1 MRPLALL
8 FPAFYGPTAQSSHP
22 AKGLKL
28 ALQLALVWAIAVA
41 GWGLIAQQRSLL
53 LSRLPATTVERLV
66 ADQVALSS
74 AAALPAPLP
83 VTELASLCGAE
94 AEPQTWAWWPAR
106 QRKAIAHCLASRSG
120 SLPGAAT
127 TTAPEAASSAATPA
141 DNRQHF
147 IDALTVQADAAQRWL
162 DAYDQQALAIR
173 RELGDELTRLQSAP
187 NGPLAAMA
195 NFGSSAVMANFGS
208 SAAMAKLNGTALPLT
223 GLSLGTDAPRST
235 RQPMGRDGLADAAV
249 VAQMRNA
256 LARTRQVL
264 AQAAAG
270 APASRAWA
278 ATAAGPAA
286 TDTTTL
292 ALLAT
297 GLTLTVDA
305 SHSPPKVALVP
316 NRQSLADVLAW
327 QHRAQGYAERG
338 FGLTRLLQAGD
349 ALLLGAALVLV
360 VASFTGQAPLVW
372 AVTGLALGASHLL
385 MLDLALTGPAALRY
399 LAERQFVGLQ
409 VGPMWLNLLA
419 ELPGLPAWPAV
430 GWPHAQPITLAGAPV
445 LLWWPLLVVALA
457 LALLRAV
464 RTGQSWL
471 FAPLRAWV
479 GWGDRTGWRVLQ
491 VGVLIVLA
499 GGALVGLGMAAAVS
513 EFLVLLACVGV
524 ATYWAR
530 QAAMTNVHDGLQA
543 YSAWGVLA
551 AVAVAVGL
559 SVQRGDLGH
568 ALVALAVGVL
578 FVCLFGGTVVRWV
591 LAAAVLAVSGLL
603 AASLWQGQLLEP
615 LQTVVA
621 YLPGHGRERF
631 MALFDPFTAASSDLA
646 RMHWLMSSAGLDG
659 WGPGYV
665 PWQGV
670 AKAGVMD
677 NLPLQGPSDYVLAL
691 LVATWGAPLGVG
703 LLGLAAAA
711 FVLAAGW
718 GMRVGTRTGQAT
730 SVRWLAAVG
739 ALGAVVMAFKLVIS
753 VGGVVGFLP
762 LTGLPVALLGY
773 GPVTHFAALAYL
785 VLAVGLVHVRPSAAP
800 LKGVNLVQP
809 QAHAGHLAQRATV
822 LVGAGALAC
831 AAVLGLTVWMLLA
844 PLGGA
849 HPSEH
854 LARQRFDTA
863 RLVAAHLYA
872 GGAAPKALTET
883 DFACPE
889 LQTAVAALQ
898 TELATRANMQGRH
911 LNVAGLLTQGLQ
923 QHSCRALAQHLAR
936 LVQTDVRKTVGVAVP
951 FTHSTAKA
959 SSTATKPTAV
969 ARADFATPNAWWGQ
983 PGCIR
988 LGAGAVTAGSANA
1001 ASRDDCSD
1009 TSTHGQRWSDTI
1021 TDPWLLDGLGA
1032 RLPVLT
1038 RTPSGTT
1045 TLNHRNVPKGQ
1056 NVALTLD
1063 PKLQALASLI
1073 ANCYTGQQRGE
1084 ACATVLPQDPT
1095 CRQRHFEGNTMRAG
1109 VLGMTVL
1116 DADTGQVLASA
1127 GAVSSCSAA
1136 ALNRTAQPDADGRT
1150 PVLRDGEA
1158 CAQVPDRRSAY
1169 LHTYSPAHW
1178 LVPPGSSLKPWV
1190 FAAAVDSGLVPAS
1203 DQAHWLQVLAE
1214 SHDQQTVER
1223 TALAAQRR
1231 WLAVL
1236 ADTGFAQPWVDML
1249 TGTPSASN
1257 AEPQRTPTGQAAAW
1271 RVQSFDG
1278 LNTLKPSNMSP
1289 LMAEQIRADIR
1300 RGVGV
1305 DRKYGRPVMES
1316 YLAAQGLASASIGGG
1331 DLRINTLGLAQA
1343 WMQMDRAARG
1353 LPQAAQPHLLEGL
1366 GSLSGQ
1372 SGAPSASG
1380 SAASPLSATAAS
1392 RTLQATRGVTA
1403 SRHKGTAQG
1412 SCRVVFGAC
1421 PPNGLPGL
1429 SGKTG
1434 TADVLEAERSPY
1446 LKRGETMPSRLF
1458 GGVFTTQGRRLA
1470 VAVMTTRVREGDAGG
1485 NRASL
1490 EHSPSAAAEA
1500 ALTLARQM
1508 GVRP

>member
-1 MRPLALL
+1 MRSLAQPPSEYTVPLSPPSSLL
-8 FPAFYGPTAQSSHP
+8 T
-22 AKGLKL
+22 LL
-28 ALQLALVWAIAVA
+28 IQLAVVWAMALA
-41 GWGLIAQQRSLL
+41 GWGIIAQQRGLL
-53 LSRLPATTVERLV
+53 LSRLPATTVERFV
-66 ADQVALSS
+66 ADQVA
-74 AAALPAPLP
+74 AQLPTP
-83 VTELASLCGAE
+83 VPVAELASLCGPDAQ
-94 AEPQTWAWWPAR
+94 ANNWAWWPAR
-106 QRKAIAHCLASRSG
+106 QRQAMAQCLAERSG
-120 SLPGAAT
+120 ATQPADHDTAHAAAT
-127 TTAPEAASSAATPA
+127 TVGNNDRTAQQP
-141 DNRQHF
+141 F
-147 IDALTVQADAAQRWL
+147 VDALKAQASAAQRWL
-162 DAYDQQALAIR
+162 DAYDQQAPTIR
-173 RELGDELTRLQSAP
+173 QKLGAELVSLQIAAP
-187 NGPLAAMA
+187 GPLASFA
-195 NFGSSAVMANFGS
+195 
-208 SAAMAKLNGTALPLT
+208 
-223 GLSLGTDAPRST
+223 SLGELAQQVPGLPTGAAAPRDT

-256 LARTRQVL
+256 LARARQLL
-264 AQAAAG
+264 AQAAPG
-270 APASRAWA
+270 APTSAASA
-278 ATAAGPAA
+278 PAA
-286 TDTTTL
+286 DTTTL

-305 SHSPPKVALVP
+305 SHNPPKVALVP
-316 NRQSLADVLAW
+316 DRQSLADVLAW

-360 VASFTGQAPLVW
+360 VATITGQAPLVW
-372 AVTGLALGASHLL
+372 ALAGLALGASHLL

-409 VGPMWLNLLA
+409 VGPVWLNLLA
-419 ELPGLPAWPAV
+419 ELPTLPAWPAV
-430 GWPHAQPITLAGAPV
+430 GLQHAQPITLAGGPV
-445 LLWWPLLVVALA
+445 LLWWPLVAVA
-457 LALLRAV
+457 GVLALLRAV

-479 GWGDRTGWRVLQ
+479 GWGDHTALRVLQ
-491 VGVLIVLA
+491 MAVLAALA

-530 QAAMTNVHDGLQA
+530 QAAMANVHDGFQA
-543 YSAWGVLA
+543 YSAWAVLA

-559 SVQRGDLGH
+559 SLQRGDLGH
-568 ALVALAVGVL
+568 ALVALAVGLL
-578 FVCLFGGTVVRWV
+578 FVFLFGGVVVRWV
-591 LAAAVLAVSGLL
+591 LAAVVLAGAGLL
-603 AASLWQGQLLEP
+603 GASLWQGHLLEP

-621 YLPGHGRERF
+621 HLPGHGRERF

-646 RMHWLMSSAGLDG
+646 RVHWLMDSAGWQG

-665 PWQGV
+665 PWQGI
-670 AKAGVMD
+670 AKAGAMD
-677 NLPLQGPSDYVLAL
+677 NLPLQGPSDYVLGI

-718 GMRVGTRTGQAT
+718 GVRVGTRTGQAT

-739 ALGAVVMAFKLVIS
+739 ALGAVVMAFKLIIS

-785 VLAVGLVHVRPSAAP
+785 VLAVGLVHVQPSAEPA
-800 LKGVNLVQP
+800 KGVNLVAA
-809 QAHAGHLAQRATV
+809 QARAGHLAQRATA
-822 LVGAGALAC
+822 LVGAGAVAC
-831 AAVLGLTVWMLLA
+831 AALLGLTVWMLLT
-844 PLGGA
+844 PLGGASTVVLPAAFPAGRPAA

-854 LARQRFDTA
+854 LARQRFETA
-863 RLVAAHLYA
+863 RLVAAHLQT
-872 GGAAPKALTET
+872 GGSAPKALAEA
-883 DFACPE
+883 DYACPE
-889 LQTAVAALQ
+889 LHTAVNALQ
-898 TELATRANMQGRH
+898 SALAARADGQGRH
-911 LNVAGLLTQGLQ
+911 LNVAGLLAQGLQ
-923 QHSCRALAQHLAR
+923 QHSCTALAQHLAR
-936 LVQTDVRKTVGVAVP
+936 LVQTDVPKTVGVAAP
-951 FTHSTAKA
+951 STHSTTKA
-959 SSTATKPTAV
+959 SSPATKPTVV

-988 LGAGAVTAGSANA
+988 LGAGAATAGSANA

-1009 TSTHGQRWSDTI
+1009 TSPPGQRWSDAI

-1045 TLNHRNVPKGQ
+1045 TLNHRAVPKGQ

-1063 PKLQALASLI
+1063 PTLQALASLI

-1084 ACATVLPQDPT
+1084 ACAAVLPQDT
-1095 CRQRHFEGNTMRAG
+1095 TWRQRHFEGPSMRAG

-1116 DADTGQVLASA
+1116 DADTGQLLASA
-1127 GAVSSCSAA
+1127 GAVSACSANALSRA
-1136 ALNRTAQPDADGRT
+1136 ATPLADGRT
-1150 PVLRDGEA
+1150 PVLREGEA
-1158 CAQVPDRRSAY
+1158 CAQVPDRRSTY
-1169 LHTYSPAHW
+1169 LQTYSPAHW

-1190 FAAAVDSGLVPAS
+1190 FAAAVDSGLVPATE
-1203 DQAHWLQVLAE
+1203 QAHWLQVLAE

-1231 WLAVL
+1231 WLTLL

-1257 AEPQRTPTGQAAAW
+1257 APAQRTSTGQATAW

-1278 LNTLKPSNMSP
+1278 LNTLKPSSMSP

-1305 DRKYGRPVMES
+1305 DKKYGRPVMES
-1316 YLAAQGLASASIGGG
+1316 YLAAQGLAAASIGGG

-1343 WMQMDRAARG
+1343 WMQMDRTARG
-1353 LPQAAQPHLLEGL
+1353 LAGTARPHLVG
-1366 GSLSGQ
+1366 GFV
-1372 SGAPSASG
+1372 SGAGGQGAD
-1380 SAASPLSATAAS
+1380 SAALSATAAN
-1392 RTLQATRGVTA
+1392 RALQATRGVTA
-1403 SRHKGTAQG
+1403 SRYKGTAQG

-1421 PPNGLPGL
+1421 PPDGVPGL

-1458 GGVFTTQGRRLA
+1458 GGVFSAQGRRLA
-1470 VAVMTTRVREGDAGG
+1470 VAVMTTRVREGYAGG
-1485 NRASL
+1485 NKASL